1 MLKIKQ
7 TKRKVKYTCKE
18 KTKKKKKKKESILK
32 NKQSSKMR
40 V

>member
-18 KTKKKKKKKESILK
+18 KTKKKEKEKESILK